1 MMSKKLGLF
10 SLRDRGKLQQQQH
23 RNHHQEG
30 YNHLQQQQKD
40 RDHHQEGV
48 SNFLQQQKRDP
59 GMIKKVTVTVS
70 LTRV

>member
-30 YNHLQQQQKD
+30 DSNLQQQQKT
-40 RDHHQEGV
+40 
-48 SNFLQQQKRDP
+48 DP
-59 GMIKKVTVTVS
+59 GIIKKVTVRVS
-70 LTRV
+70 LTS